1 MLFEFDPLAEQK
13 AKLKV
18 VGVGGAGG
26 NAINRMISTNMEGVD
41 FIVINTDSQ
50 DLENNAAE
58 QKIQIGSTLTKGLGA
73 GAQSTIGLEAME
85 TDREAVQ
92 TLLEGADMVFITAGM
107 GGGTGTGAAPVI
119 AQIARELDILTVG
132 IVTLP
137 FNFEGPKRMNRGLAG
152 ISEMRKTSDTL
163 LIIPNQ
169 KLMSIVDKNT
179 TLTAAFH
186 LADSILNQAAKGISD
201 LINVHGM
208 INLDFAD
215 VETIMK
221 NMGEA
226 IMGTGVATGEE
237 RAVLS
242 AQQAIASPLLDNA
255 SISGAQG
262 ILVNITG
269 GKDLKLFEVEEA
281 VNKVRAEVDS
291 EAEVIIGSITD
302 SSLEG
307 KMRVSIVATS
317 LDGISPEEKSVVSMV
332 HRIHNRNSGYLNP
345 AINPKATNAANN
357 DGSLNSTPIYGA
369 NALKIDQDL
378 EKENVSVEQNNISIQ
393 DDSLNEISLDSLD
406 YIENTKQNN
415 QEENQQQ
422 KDVFES
428 ESHEEKEK
436 TTPQLFSEEEDVDS
450 FKQEI
455 NSEKESESLIDK
467 DDEEDF
473 EIPAFLR
480 KQKN

>member
-41 FIVINTDSQ
+41 FIVINTDAQ

-107 GGGTGTGAAPVI
+107 GGGTGTGASPVI

-152 ISEMRKTSDTL
+152 ISEMRKTCDTL

-269 GKDLKLFEVEEA
+269 GKDLTLHEVDEATSIIFEEA
-281 VNKVRAEVDS
+281 GNDANIIFGAVIDPKLEEEIQVTVIATGFNNHKYREDSDETPHITKVPKREENRMLGEKINV
-291 EAEVIIGSITD
+291 
-302 SSLEG
+302 SLSDQKNTPKE
-307 KMRVSIVATS
+307 MA
-317 LDGISPEEKSVVSMV
+317 PEDEKPKPN
-332 HRIHNRNSGYLNP
+332 ILIDDDNP
-345 AINPKATNAANN
+345 V
-357 DGSLNSTPIYGA
+357 IYG
-369 NALKIDQDL
+369 NDI
-378 EKENVSVEQNNISIQ
+378 
-393 DDSLNEISLDSLD
+393 
-406 YIENTKQNN
+406 
-415 QEENQQQ
+415 
-422 KDVFES
+422 
-428 ESHEEKEK
+428 
-436 TTPQLFSEEEDVDS
+436 
-450 FKQEI
+450 
-455 NSEKESESLIDK
+455 
-467 DDEEDF
+467 
-473 EIPAFLR
+473 EIPAFIR
-480 KQKN
+480 RQHE

>member
-1 MLFEFDPLAEQK
+1 MLFEFDLAEQK

-41 FIVINTDSQ
+41 FIVINTDAQ

-107 GGGTGTGAAPVI
+107 GGGTGTGASPVI

-152 ISEMRKTSDTL
+152 ISEMRKTCDTL

-269 GKDLKLFEVEEA
+269 GKDLTLHEVDEATSIIFEEA
-281 VNKVRAEVDS
+281 GNDANIIFGAVIDPKLEEEIQVTVIATGFNNHKYREDSDENPPITKAPQREVNRMLGEKINVSLS
-291 EAEVIIGSITD
+291 EQKNIPKEMA
-302 SSLEG
+302 
-307 KMRVSIVATS
+307 
-317 LDGISPEEKSVVSMV
+317 PEDERPKPNML
-332 HRIHNRNSGYLNP
+332 IDDDNP
-345 AINPKATNAANN
+345 V
-357 DGSLNSTPIYGA
+357 IYG
-369 NALKIDQDL
+369 NDI
-378 EKENVSVEQNNISIQ
+378 
-393 DDSLNEISLDSLD
+393 
-406 YIENTKQNN
+406 
-415 QEENQQQ
+415 
-422 KDVFES
+422 
-428 ESHEEKEK
+428 
-436 TTPQLFSEEEDVDS
+436 
-450 FKQEI
+450 
-455 NSEKESESLIDK
+455 
-467 DDEEDF
+467 
-473 EIPAFLR
+473 EIPAFIR
-480 KQKN
+480 RQHE

>member
-41 FIVINTDSQ
+41 FIVINTDAQ

-107 GGGTGTGAAPVI
+107 GGGTGTGASPVI

-152 ISEMRKTSDTL
+152 ISEMRKTCDTL

-269 GKDLKLFEVEEA
+269 GKDLTLHEVDEATSIIFEEA
-281 VNKVRAEVDS
+281 GNDANIIFGAVIDPKLEEEIQVTVIATGFNNHKYREDSDENPPITKAPQREVNRMLGEKINVSLCEQKNTPKEMAS
-291 EAEVIIGSITD
+291 EDERPKPNMLID
-302 SSLEG
+302 
-307 KMRVSIVATS
+307 
-317 LDGISPEEKSVVSMV
+317 DD
-332 HRIHNRNSGYLNP
+332 NP
-345 AINPKATNAANN
+345 V
-357 DGSLNSTPIYGA
+357 IYG
-369 NALKIDQDL
+369 NDI
-378 EKENVSVEQNNISIQ
+378 
-393 DDSLNEISLDSLD
+393 
-406 YIENTKQNN
+406 
-415 QEENQQQ
+415 
-422 KDVFES
+422 
-428 ESHEEKEK
+428 
-436 TTPQLFSEEEDVDS
+436 
-450 FKQEI
+450 
-455 NSEKESESLIDK
+455 
-467 DDEEDF
+467 
-473 EIPAFLR
+473 EIPAFIRR
-480 KQKN
+480 KHE

>member
-41 FIVINTDSQ
+41 FIVINTDAQ

-107 GGGTGTGAAPVI
+107 GGGTGTGASPVI

-152 ISEMRKTSDTL
+152 ISEMRKTCDTL

-269 GKDLKLFEVEEA
+269 GKDLTLHEVDEATSIIFEEA
-281 VNKVRAEVDS
+281 GNDANIIFGAVIDPKLEEEIQVTVIATGFNNHKYREDSDETPHTTKAPQREVNRMLGEKINVSLS
-291 EAEVIIGSITD
+291 EQKNIPIEMA
-302 SSLEG
+302 
-307 KMRVSIVATS
+307 
-317 LDGISPEEKSVVSMV
+317 PEDEKPKPN
-332 HRIHNRNSGYLNP
+332 ILIDDDNP
-345 AINPKATNAANN
+345 V
-357 DGSLNSTPIYGA
+357 IYG
-369 NALKIDQDL
+369 NDI
-378 EKENVSVEQNNISIQ
+378 
-393 DDSLNEISLDSLD
+393 
-406 YIENTKQNN
+406 
-415 QEENQQQ
+415 
-422 KDVFES
+422 
-428 ESHEEKEK
+428 
-436 TTPQLFSEEEDVDS
+436 
-450 FKQEI
+450 
-455 NSEKESESLIDK
+455 
-467 DDEEDF
+467 
-473 EIPAFLR
+473 EIPAFIR
-480 KQKN
+480 RQHE

>member
-1 MLFEFDPLAEQK
+1 MLFEFDPLAQQK

-41 FIVINTDSQ
+41 FIVINTDAQ

-107 GGGTGTGAAPVI
+107 GGGTGTGASPVI

-152 ISEMRKTSDTL
+152 ISEMRKTCDTL

-269 GKDLKLFEVEEA
+269 GKDLTLHEVDEATSIIFEEA
-281 VNKVRAEVDS
+281 GNDANIIFGAVIDPKLEEEIQVTVIATGFNNHKYREDSDENPHITKVPKREENRMLGEKINVSLS
-291 EAEVIIGSITD
+291 EQKNIPIEMA
-302 SSLEG
+302 
-307 KMRVSIVATS
+307 
-317 LDGISPEEKSVVSMV
+317 PEDEKPKPN
-332 HRIHNRNSGYLNP
+332 ILIDDDNP
-345 AINPKATNAANN
+345 V
-357 DGSLNSTPIYGA
+357 IYG
-369 NALKIDQDL
+369 NDI
-378 EKENVSVEQNNISIQ
+378 
-393 DDSLNEISLDSLD
+393 
-406 YIENTKQNN
+406 
-415 QEENQQQ
+415 
-422 KDVFES
+422 
-428 ESHEEKEK
+428 
-436 TTPQLFSEEEDVDS
+436 
-450 FKQEI
+450 
-455 NSEKESESLIDK
+455 
-467 DDEEDF
+467 
-473 EIPAFLR
+473 EIPAFIR
-480 KQKN
+480 RQHE

>member
-1 MLFEFDPLAEQK
+1 MLFEFDPLAQQK

-41 FIVINTDSQ
+41 FIVINTDAQ

-107 GGGTGTGAAPVI
+107 GGGTGTGASPVI

-152 ISEMRKTSDTL
+152 ISEMRKTCDTL

-269 GKDLKLFEVEEA
+269 GKDLTLHEVDEATSIIFEEA
-281 VNKVRAEVDS
+281 GNDANIIFGAVIDPKLEEEIQVTVIATGFNNHKYREDSDETPHTTKAPQREVNRMLGEKINVSLS
-291 EAEVIIGSITD
+291 EQKNIPIEMA
-302 SSLEG
+302 
-307 KMRVSIVATS
+307 
-317 LDGISPEEKSVVSMV
+317 PEDEKPKPN
-332 HRIHNRNSGYLNP
+332 ILIDDDNP
-345 AINPKATNAANN
+345 V
-357 DGSLNSTPIYGA
+357 IYG
-369 NALKIDQDL
+369 NDI
-378 EKENVSVEQNNISIQ
+378 
-393 DDSLNEISLDSLD
+393 
-406 YIENTKQNN
+406 
-415 QEENQQQ
+415 
-422 KDVFES
+422 
-428 ESHEEKEK
+428 
-436 TTPQLFSEEEDVDS
+436 
-450 FKQEI
+450 
-455 NSEKESESLIDK
+455 
-467 DDEEDF
+467 
-473 EIPAFLR
+473 EIPAFIR
-480 KQKN
+480 RQHE